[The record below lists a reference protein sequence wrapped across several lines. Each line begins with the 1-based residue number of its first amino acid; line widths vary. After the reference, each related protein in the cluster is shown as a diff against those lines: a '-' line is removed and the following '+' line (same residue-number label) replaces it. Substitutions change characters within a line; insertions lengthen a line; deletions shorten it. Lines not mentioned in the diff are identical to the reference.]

1 MEEGEGYGVVK
12 GLECGSQSVC
22 GNNPYGHTP
31 HYCDID
37 QGRKTSICQF
47 FELCK
52 GACTGYGAS
61 SDLCQSCVQLA
72 GRRELE
78 PIFQCCDSDGYTTDM
93 QDVCEMAEK
102 QQQPFLD
109 VCHSNCHG
117 NVICECERLFGWC
130 NNAVAAAPI
139 EDGDDVLD
147 GSSIAGQSNR

>member
-1 MEEGEGYGVVK
+1 
-12 GLECGSQSVC
+12 
-22 GNNPYGHTP
+22 
-31 HYCDID
+31 
-37 QGRKTSICQF
+37 
-47 FELCK
+47 
-52 GACTGYGAS
+52 
-61 SDLCQSCVQLA
+61 
-72 GRRELE
+72 
-78 PIFQCCDSDGYTTDM
+78 M

-109 VCHSNCHG
+109 VCHSHCHG